1 MKSMTLAN
9 RTRRL
14 DEDDDTPYNALDISD
29 QVLEDGTPVM
39 CSLWMPSEGELEL
52 LKAGR
57 PVRLTILGV
66 AHPPVMV
73 GVEPMQRVN

>member
-1 MKSMTLAN
+1 MKSMTLIN

-14 DEDDDTPYNALDISD
+14 DEDEETPYNSLDICD
-29 QVLEDGTPVM
+29 QLLPDGTPAM
-39 CSLWMPSEGELEL
+39 CSLWKPSEGELEL

-73 GVEPMQRVN
+73 EVEPMQKVN